1 MSPTKSVV
9 IVWNDESPLRNVDE
23 LAVPDPS
30 LAVGTVPDPKFDA
43 FRAVNPDPL
52 PVPTPVKNTSPSG
65 LSVIPVPTFTFP
77 LTVVI
82 PVANIS
88 PSLLKVI
95 PLPTTIPF
103 LAVINPVSYTHLTL
117 PTILLV

>member
-1 MSPTKSVV
+1 MESAISTSPVKVPV
-9 IVWNDESPLRNVDE
+9 
-23 LAVPDPS
+23 VPDTAP
-30 LAVGTVPDPKFDA
+30 LLTKDP
-43 FRAVNPDPL
+43 V
-52 PVPTPVKNTSPSG
+52 VVTPVANTSPSG
-65 LSVIPVPTFTFP
+65 LIVIPVPTFTFP

-103 LAVINPVSYTHLTL
+103 LAVINPLNL
-117 PTILLV
+117 R